1 MLACALP
8 LSLRRLLPRAL
19 FVSRVSG
26 KFFLGPLSQQLELQ
40 RELAHTQQFM
50 SYIDQC
56 RGRETAAAAAAG
68 AAADDAP
75 ERET

>member
-1 MLACALP
+1 MRVGSVTRARSRSP
-8 LSLRRLLPRAL
+8 PSTHLRA
-19 FVSRVSG
+19 
-26 KFFLGPLSQQLELQ
+26 KQFFLGPLSQQLELQ

>member
-1 MLACALP
+1 MRVGSVTCARVRAP
-8 LSLRRLLPRAL
+8 PPPRFRA
-19 FVSRVSG
+19 
-26 KFFLGPLSQQLELQ
+26 KQFFLGPLSQQLELQ

>member
-1 MLACALP
+1 MRVGSVTCARVRDP
-8 LSLRRLLPRAL
+8 PPPRFRA
-19 FVSRVSG
+19 
-26 KFFLGPLSQQLELQ
+26 KQFFLGPLSQQLELQ

>member
-1 MLACALP
+1 MRVGSVTRARSRSP
-8 LSLRRLLPRAL
+8 PTHLRA
-19 FVSRVSG
+19 
-26 KFFLGPLSQQLELQ
+26 KQFFLGPLSQQLELQ